1 MASEIEVVHAQR
13 EAQSDAITPVEDSA
27 AGNLVRS
34 GALTESVS
42 QAPMG
47 PPKPSFKDSRQLS
60 LGLGMSFALLIVILL
75 GTAYLTLDRM
85 QRMNASAE
93 DTLNEGLLELQL
105 GQEALRYSSE
115 NSRITMQIFLL
126 QRPEEIGQLLPRRA
140 ENTRQISS
148 LLAALQTHCQSDE
161 EKRLLETVKQTR
173 GPYVDSYLRALHLLL
188 TEKDRPA
195 ATELMIQQTT
205 PALFRYHAAWDV
217 FLRFQKEQVRLA
229 SEQSKQHNATGRR
242 IMLLFILLMGVLAGA
257 IAWLATRKVAREVR
271 SRIRMQEKV
280 CELNTGLE
288 QRVAQRT
295 QELARSDEQLRGSL
309 EEMQEYTK
317 EIEAINELVQL
328 LQSCLT
334 LDEARQQASRILQQ
348 FFPSGAMLM
357 LNPSRNLL
365 EVVLSWGASAVKPG
379 PFAPESC
386 WALRKG
392 CVHVVQP
399 NNISLLCGHI
409 EPASAACHLCV
420 PMVAQGDSLGVLS
433 IDDPGLCESITQP
446 RLRRHKQELATTV
459 AEQISLAFA
468 NLTLRETLKYQ
479 SVRDPLTGLFN
490 RRHMEEFLERELLRA
505 ARNAKPVTVL
515 MIDIDRF
522 KLFNDTFG
530 HEAGDILLR
539 ELGSVLNSITRGG
552 DIACRYGGEEFL
564 LILAEASLETG
575 CERAAKLREQV
586 ANLQIGYRGETLRRI
601 TVSIGVAAFPQHGT
615 SAAPLLRSADEALYR
630 AKAGGKDCV
639 VVADATSTDTPALSV
654 SRSG

>member
-13 EAQSDAITPVEDSA
+13 EAQSDATTPVEDSA
-27 AGNLVRS
+27 AGSLVRS
-34 GALTESVS
+34 GALAETVS

-47 PPKPSFKDSRQLS
+47 PPKPPFKDSRQLS
-60 LGLGMSFALLIVILL
+60 ARLGMSFALLIVILL
-75 GTAYLTLDRM
+75 GTAYLTLHRT
-85 QRMNASAE
+85 QRLNASTQ
-93 DTLNEGLLELQL
+93 DDLNESLLQLQL

-115 NSRITMQIFLL
+115 NSRITMQIFLV
-126 QRPEEIGQLLPRRA
+126 QGQEEIDGLLARRA
-140 ENTRQISS
+140 ENTRQISA
-148 LLAALQTHCQSDE
+148 LVAALETHGNSGE

-173 GPYVDSYLRALHLLL
+173 GPYMDSYLQALHLLL
-188 TEKDRPA
+188 SEKNRAA
-195 ATELMIQQTT
+195 ATEVMVQQTI
-205 PALFRYHAAWDV
+205 PALFRYHAAWED
-217 FLRFQKEQVRLA
+217 FLWFNNEQVRVA
-229 SEQSKQHNATGRR
+229 NEQSKQRETTARR
-242 IMLLFILLMGVLAGA
+242 IVLAFILIMGVLAAA
-257 IAWLATRKVAREVR
+257 IAWLATRKVAREVA
-271 SRIRMQEKV
+271 SRIRMQEKI
-280 CELNTGLE
+280 CELNTELE
-288 QRVAQRT
+288 HRVTQRT

-317 EIEAINELVQL
+317 EIEAINELVEL

-334 LDEARQQASRILQQ
+334 LDEARQQASRVLQQ
-348 FFPSGAMLM
+348 LFPSGAMLM

-365 EVVLSWGASAVKPG
+365 EVVLSWGASALTQG

-399 NNISLLCGHI
+399 DNFSLLCGHI
-409 EPASAACHLCV
+409 DQASAACHLCI

-433 IDDPGLCESITQP
+433 INDPGLCDSIAHP
-446 RLRRHKQELATTV
+446 RLRRRKQDLATTV

-490 RRHMEEFLERELLRA
+490 RRHMEESLERELLRA
-505 ARNAKPVTVL
+505 ARNTKPVTVL

-530 HEAGDILLR
+530 HEAGDLLLR
-539 ELGSVLNSITRGG
+539 ELGSVFTSITRGG

-564 LILAEASLETG
+564 LILTEASLETG

-586 ANLQIGYRGETLRRI
+586 ANLQTHHRAETLRRI
-601 TVSIGVAAFPQHGT
+601 TLSIGVAGFPEHGT
-615 SAAPLLRSADEALYR
+615 SAAQIVKSADEALYR
-630 AKAGGKDCV
+630 AKAAGRDCV
-639 VVADATSTDTPALSV
+639 VVAGTTSTDTPSLSV

>member
-13 EAQSDAITPVEDSA
+13 EAHSDAITQVKDSA
-27 AGNLVRS
+27 AGSLVRS
-34 GALTESVS
+34 GTLAENLG
-42 QAPMG
+42 QAPVG
-47 PPKPSFKDSRQLS
+47 PPKPSFKNSRQLAAG
-60 LGLGMSFALLIVILL
+60 LGLSFALLIAILL
-75 GTAYLTLDRM
+75 GTAYLTLHRM
-85 QRMNASAE
+85 QRLNASTL
-93 DTLNEGLLELQL
+93 DTLNESLLELQL

-115 NSRITMQIFLL
+115 NSRNTMQIFLL
-126 QRPEEIGQLLPRRA
+126 QRQEEIDLLLTRRA
-140 ENTRQISS
+140 ENSRHISA
-148 LLAALQTHCQSDE
+148 LVAALEAHCESDE
-161 EKRLLETVKQTR
+161 EKRLLATVKQTR

-188 TEKDRPA
+188 TEKNRAA
-195 ATELMIQQTT
+195 ATEMMVQQTT
-205 PALFRYHAAWDV
+205 PALFRYHAAWDE
-217 FLRFQKEQVRLA
+217 FLRFQKEQVKLA
-229 SEQSKQHNATGRR
+229 SEQSKQDYAASQRT
-242 IMLLFILLMGVLAGA
+242 MLLFILIMGVLAGA
-257 IAWLATRKVAREVR
+257 VATVATRKVAREMT

-295 QELARSDEQLRGSL
+295 QELARSDQQLRGSL
-309 EEMQEYTK
+309 QELQEYTK
-317 EIEAINELVQL
+317 EIEAINELVEL

-334 LDEARQQASRILQQ
+334 PDEARQQASRVLQQ
-348 FFPSGAMLM
+348 LFPSGAMLM

-399 NNISLLCGHI
+399 NNFSLLCGHI

-433 IDDPGLCESITQP
+433 IDDPGLCDSIAHP
-446 RLRRHKQELATTV
+446 RLRRHKQDLATTV

-490 RRHMEEFLERELLRA
+490 RRHMEESLERELLRA

-530 HEAGDILLR
+530 HEAGDLLLR
-539 ELGSVLNSITRGG
+539 ELGSVFTSITRGG

-564 LILAEASLETG
+564 LILTEASLETG
-575 CERAAKLREQV
+575 CERATKLKEQV
-586 ANLQIGYRGETLRRI
+586 ANLQIHHRGETLRRI
-601 TVSIGVAAFPQHGT
+601 TVSIGVAGFPEHGT
-615 SAAPLLRSADEALYR
+615 SATQIVKSADEALYR
-630 AKAGGKDCV
+630 AKAAGRDCV
-639 VVADATSTDTPALSV
+639 VVADATSTDTPSPCLSG
-654 SRSG
+654 SG